1 MCVVLGNDHCQYL
14 HHNHYTLLALEKLRH
29 NQ

>member
-1 MCVVLGNDHCQYL
+1 MCVVLGNDRCQYL
-14 HHNHYTLLALEKLRH
+14 RHSHYMLLALEKLRH